1 MAQEGLGTAVMPSFC
16 EHICYRYKVRVDALR
31 PEVPL
36 SFYRITRTGRDTLA
50 TLDQFT
56 SMFTEAAKEDPT
68 GFSESDIDE

>member
-1 MAQEGLGTAVMPSFC
+1 MPSFS
-16 EHICYRYKVRVDALR
+16 EHICYRYNVRVDALR

-56 SMFTEAAKEDPT
+56 TMFTEAAKEDPI
-68 GFSESDIDE
+68 GVGDNDIDEDED